1 MTSRPIVSTMPTDV
15 WFQPDVDISAIAG
28 IADVEPVR
36 SIRTPAS
43 LTYRYTPGIA
53 QSRFLKG
60 MAEGKIMGERCPTC
74 GKVYVP
80 SRGACPVDGV
90 PTTEPVEVADRG
102 TIVSYCI
109 VNVEFTGRGFDI
121 PYASALILPDGGDI
135 PLFGLIQET
144 SHENVHVGLR
154 VEAKWKPEE
163 EWKQSLENI
172 EWWRPSGEPDA
183 DPETY
188 KELV

>member
-1 MTSRPIVSTMPTDV
+1 MSEQPEVASLPDGL
-15 WFQPDVDISAIAG
+15 WSQPDVDTSSIEALG
-28 IADVEPVR
+28 GVEAVR

-43 LTYRYTPGIA
+43 LTYRYTPGLS
-53 QSRFLKG
+53 QSRFLNA
-60 MAEGKIMGERCPTC
+60 MADGVILGERCPEC
-74 GKVYVP
+74 GKVYVA

-90 PTTEPVEVADRG
+90 PTVEPVEVADRG
-102 TIVSYCI
+102 TIVSFCI

-121 PYASALILPDGGDI
+121 PYASALVLPDGSDI

-144 SHENVHVGLR
+144 SHENVHVGMR
-154 VEAKWKPEE
+154 VEAKWKPQE
-163 EWKQSLENI
+163 EWERSLENI